1 MMIRERKR
9 LIACAQVGEK
19 LMQMGSKKSK
29 RLSEEEMGK
38 RQPYGFGLGRAPAIF
53 TFISVGKGRFSFV
66 TPHIFTMCAFY
77 EDIW

>member
-9 LIACAQVGEK
+9 LIAHAQVGEK
-19 LMQMGSKKSK
+19 LMQMGSRKSK

-38 RQPYGFGLGRAPAIF
+38 RQPYGFGLGGALAIF
-53 TFISVGKGRFSFV
+53 RFISVGMGRFSFV